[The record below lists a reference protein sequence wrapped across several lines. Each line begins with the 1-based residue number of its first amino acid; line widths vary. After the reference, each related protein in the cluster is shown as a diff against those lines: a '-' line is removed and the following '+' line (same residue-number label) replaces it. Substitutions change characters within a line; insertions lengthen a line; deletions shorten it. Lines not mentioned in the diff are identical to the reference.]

1 MLVSTAAMRSGC
13 PSEMP
18 LQKTMTM
25 RIFTWKWAK
34 STMLYVVSVQ
44 MLIVELSLSHTHHL
58 CKQTQIDTQTQTHTH
73 AHMHSHTHTQ
83 THNTQD
89 VDKANI
95 LTPYEVDR
103 SAINIVADLGQGQ
116 FGQVSKAKM
125 KNILP
130 GKSESF
136 VAVKML
142 KRMCFKRSN
151 HYM

>member
-1 MLVSTAAMRSGC
+1 MDVGVYCSYEEWLPKRDATPEDYDNEDLYMEMGKIYYAVCCQCANANSGIVS
-13 PSEMP
+13 
-18 LQKTMTM
+18 L
-25 RIFTWKWAK
+25 
-34 STMLYVVSVQ
+34 
-44 MLIVELSLSHTHHL
+44 
-58 CKQTQIDTQTQTHTH
+58 THTSFMQANADRH
-73 AHMHSHTHTQ
+73 TDTDTHTCIRTHIQ

-95 LTPYEVDR
+95 LAPYEVDR